1 MTKQLELNFE
11 NKKPKED
18 KPYYLYN
25 PVKEKLENTND
36 PSFGKSEEPIKK
48 MANKIVDK
56 SYQQNK
62 NKNPFTQAAEN
73 AKNMLS
79 FKMQDGHIENQDG
92 RRINTVKEAIEVNE
106 ALDKN
111 FQDHKQDDYIKLA
124 DVPILNR
131 DINQIAKTNPTVQR
145 YKNFKEDK
153 KYRENF
159 DKDYSDKATRNHV
172 RGKINKNKLA
182 GKKDYEGLATHDI
195 IVAED
200 TKERARAKL
209 KSLQTPFPFN
219 KNLDEISKGISL
231 LEQSREEIEFVNNLK
246 NKYDRI
252 IADQEDDTHKGI
264 GSILNLGNN
273 KK

>member
-1 MTKQLELNFE
+1 MTAGPTKADIEKRIATMGDPKSNGKWREFVE
-11 NKKPKED
+11 RNKKAEM
-18 KPYYLYN
+18 L
-25 PVKEKLENTND
+25 
-36 PSFGKSEEPIKK
+36 
-48 MANKIVDK
+48 ANNIVDK

-62 NKNPFTQAAEN
+62 NKNPFTQVAEN

-92 RRINTVKEAIEVNE
+92 RRIDTVKEAIEVNE

-111 FQDHKQDDYIKLA
+111 FQDHKQGDYIKLA

-131 DINQIAKTNPTVQR
+131 NINQIAKTNPTVQR
-145 YKNFKEDK
+145 YKDFKEDK

-159 DKDYSDKATRNHV
+159 DNDYSDKATRNYV

-209 KSLQTPFPFN
+209 KSLQTPLPFN
-219 KNLDEISKGISL
+219 KNIEEISKGISL
-231 LEQSREEIEFVNNLK
+231 LEQNREELDLINSLK
-246 NKYDRI
+246 DRRDRI
-252 IADQEDDTHKGI
+252 VNQTRDDDTYRGL
-264 GSILNLGNN
+264 GSILGLGPHR
-273 KK
+273 K